1 VILSSGLERK
11 PGEPFR
17 KLIATCEYEPT
28 FSDDEKILSRRR
40 VRLSV
45 GQPLAV
51 LRVLVALADFPA
63 HIIKHNA
70 NPQTLPA

>member
-1 VILSSGLERK
+1 MQLSALCATMMM
-11 PGEPFR
+11 EPFR
-17 KLIATCEYEPT
+17 KLVQ
-28 FSDDEKILSRRR
+28 LS
-40 VRLSV
+40 L

-70 NPQTLPA
+70 NSRIPCIAGR